1 MEFLVSD
8 FQSLWWKWLWPILEL
23 VIGFGLVVFIHELG
37 HFIVAKAVGIN
48 VEQFALGFGPRLF
61 GFKTR
66 ETDYRVNLV
75 PMGGYVKMVGQ
86 EDFRPM
92 EEQTEIDPRAFS
104 SKPVS
109 ARLGVISAGV
119 VMNVILACVLFVI
132 IGLVGIRFPAP
143 VAGGSLVGYPAYN
156 AKIQWEVGG
165 SPAPEALRENSS
177 QPMDAHASSPN
188 VTFGIQPGYR
198 ILKVN
203 DKTIT
208 RFTQVPIIASL
219 ADRNERFRM
228 TLERLVN
235 GERQIGTTEV
245 GLMPLGGH
253 LAFGLL
259 PALSTTLAG
268 LGNYIA
274 SDPFEHGDQIV
285 AINGHKIQHNWQIE
299 SIEQTLRGLPV
310 TVTVLRGDK
319 KLNVGI
325 QPRLRIRTG
334 VFFLKD
340 GTAISGKIAGFS
352 HDGRT
357 VILNSSDNKEE
368 SLALADVIW
377 PAKSELLDIVGLVPR
392 LQVAGVI
399 KGSPADMAGLK
410 PGDIIEAYGGV
421 ASPTIKQFI
430 DMSDQRGEKET
441 EIIIARGGKRLPPMT
456 IRPTR
461 RRGRVV
467 VGVLQGLDEM
477 NPVIAY
483 VRKGSPGAKAGL
495 MSGDVFTRIN
505 RRQVDTW
512 ADLFNA
518 LKELEGENVTLG
530 YRRGGLREETA
541 EIGDLSGAI
550 FNPKD
555 YRYTLFPGPRGFSVL
570 MGREVKKNPLAA
582 IGWGA
587 RETWDFIAMTYA
599 TLASFFRGTVSYKE
613 FSGPVGIGSIAI
625 QAGREGIFSFVYFMA
640 IISISLAVLNFL
652 PIPVMDGGYAVFLLI
667 EEIRGK
673 PLPLK
678 VQNGIVMIGWGF
690 LLFVFFA
697 LTWNDLSKVLSNL
710 W

>member
-1 MEFLVSD
+1 MGSLVSD
-8 FQSLWWKWLWPILEL
+8 FQSLWWKWLWPLLEL
-23 VIGFGLVVFIHELG
+23 VIGLGLVVFIHELG
-37 HFIVAKAVGIN
+37 HFTVAKAVGIK

-66 ETDYRVNLV
+66 ETDYRVNLL

-86 EDFRPM
+86 EDFRPV
-92 EEQTEIDPRAFS
+92 EEQAEIDPRAFS

-143 VAGGSLVGYPAYN
+143 VVGGSLIGYPASN
-156 AKIQWEVGG
+156 AKIQWEAKGG
-165 SPAPEALRENSS
+165 PAPEA
-177 QPMDAHASSPN
+177 HTSSPN
-188 VTFGIQPGYR
+188 VTFGLQPGYR
-198 ILKVN
+198 ILKVD

-219 ADRNERFRM
+219 ADRNERFRI
-228 TLERLVN
+228 TLERVVN

-253 LAFGLL
+253 LAFGLR

-274 SDPFEHGDQIV
+274 IDPFKDGDRIV
-285 AINGHKIQHNWQIE
+285 AINGHKIRHNWQIE
-299 SIEQTLRGLPV
+299 PIERTLRGLPV
-310 TVTVLRGDK
+310 TVTVLRGDEK
-319 KLNVGI
+319 VNVGI
-325 QPRLRIRTG
+325 RPHLRIRTG

-340 GTAISGKIAGFS
+340 GTAIAGKIAGFS
-352 HDGRT
+352 PDGKT
-357 VILNSSDNKEE
+357 VILNSSHNKEE
-368 SLALADVIW
+368 RLALADVIW
-377 PAKSELLDIVGLVPR
+377 PAKSELLDILGLVPR

-399 KGSPADMAGLK
+399 KGSPADRAGLR

-421 ASPTIKQFI
+421 PSPTIKQFL
-430 DMSDQRGEKET
+430 DMSDQRGEKDT

-461 RRGRVV
+461 RKGRVV

-483 VRKGSPGAKAGL
+483 VREGSPGAKAGL
-495 MSGDVFTRIN
+495 MSGDVFTTIN
-505 RRQVDTW
+505 GRQVENW

-518 LKELEGENVTLG
+518 LKDLEGEKVTLG

-541 EIGDLSGAI
+541 HIGDLTRAI
-550 FNPKD
+550 FNRKD

-570 MGREVKKNPLAA
+570 MGREVRKNPLAA

-652 PIPVMDGGYAVFLLI
+652 PIPVVDGGYAVFLLI

-697 LTWNDLSKVLSNL
+697 LTWNDLSRVLGNL